1 MLRFEKASLLHDKP
15 RLHFLALGK
24 KVCIVNA
31 CGTRASRAILRHTNK
46 GDCSEDVDSPRHPAQ
61 DVAEANFLLAALLFS
76 FVILLM
82 NAAETSR
89 LSCLLFSH
97 EGLGQKNGQSLE
109 RL

>member
-61 DVAEANFLLAALLFS
+61 DVAEVNFLLAALLF
-76 FVILLM
+76 FLRNLTYERRRNFEAVLL
-82 NAAETSR
+82 AL
-89 LSCLLFSH
+89 LS
-97 EGLGQKNGQSLE
+97 
-109 RL
+109 